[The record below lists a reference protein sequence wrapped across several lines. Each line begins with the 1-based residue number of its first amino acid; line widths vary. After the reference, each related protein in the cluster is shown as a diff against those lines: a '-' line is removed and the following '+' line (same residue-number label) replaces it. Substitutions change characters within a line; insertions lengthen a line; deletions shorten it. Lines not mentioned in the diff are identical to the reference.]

1 MLTLLVGMGG
11 MLLLPFIV
19 AYLFGREYTD
29 GTAKNLLALPVGRH
43 WFALAKLLVAAAWW
57 AVLVVAVVAEAFA
70 LGLLLG
76 LPDFST
82 ALAARAVRD
91 AMTAGAVA
99 YLLTPIVAWIAL
111 LGRGYMPPLGFALG
125 MLVLGQLLS
134 KTGWAV
140 WFPWSI
146 VPLWIGALGQ
156 PVTAL
161 PPGSFV
167 VLSFAFLAGVAATAA
182 QLRYADNAQ

>member
-1 MLTLLVGMGG
+1 
-11 MLLLPFIV
+11 
-19 AYLFGREYTD
+19 
-29 GTAKNLLALPVGRH
+29 
-43 WFALAKLLVAAAWW
+43 
-57 AVLVVAVVAEAFA
+57 
-70 LGLLLG
+70 
-76 LPDFST
+76 
-82 ALAARAVRD
+82 LAARAVRD
-91 AMTAGAVA
+91 ALTAGAVA

-146 VPLWIGALGQ
+146 VPLWIGAVGQ
-156 PVTAL
+156 PVTGL

-167 VLSFAFLAGVAATAA
+167 VLSFAFLAGVGATIA